1 MKNHYV
7 SQFIIKRFSNAISI
21 FDVHTGKIDE
31 SKRPHK
37 VFYKEDIYDEEIE
50 KLFNSNTESRVA
62 NILNN
67 KVLVEGEVVLTR
79 TELETLKCYMLIC
92 SVRNQSKSYFCRTV
106 LWTTVLLCS

>member
-7 SQFIIKRFSNAISI
+7 SQFIIWRFSNAINV

-37 VFYKEDIYDEEIE
+37 VFYKDDIYDEEIE
-50 KLFNSNTESRVA
+50 KLVNFNIESRVS

-67 KVLVEGEVVLTR
+67 KIWGVALQNGT
-79 TELETLKCYMLIC
+79 TLLHS
-92 SVRNQSKSYFCRTV
+92 SVYFSITI
-106 LWTTVLLCS
+106 